1 MEEVIELYLEL
12 AFIVYI
18 VYFILLA
25 IVFGIIGFLLKKVF
39 HKDISKKKMFIWF
52 LIILVFPF
60 AFFKGCKS
68 YLDHGYEEY
77 HQERSQEPFVRK
89 FLAENEA
96 SSLVLP
102 KFNVVSYEG
111 GGGEK
116 WVIEFEEPIDSTQL
130 KKLDQSGTAKVKG
143 RVLFF
148 PIVRGYSESIDPDFL
163 KDDDETEVAATKA
176 IDSDNLNDEEDA
188 ASEIEVAETS
198 AIAQDDLNDEDNAA
212 SETEV
217 AETKEEEES
226 DYKYDY
232 RYFKLELLPDCK
244 TAVLIYAYHQTWTGH
259 YSSGSSWSSHDD

>member
-39 HKDISKKKMFIWF
+39 HKDISKKKMVIWF

-68 YLDHGYEEY
+68 YLDHGYDEY

-130 KKLDQSGTAKVKG
+130 KEIDLSGTAKTKG

-148 PIVRGYSESIDPDFL
+148 PVVRGYSSTIDPAFL
-163 KDDDETEVAATKA
+163 
-176 IDSDNLNDEEDA
+176 DEEDYA
-188 ASEIEVAETS
+188 TRDAEK
-198 AIAQDDLNDEDNAA
+198 E
-212 SETEV
+212 ET
-217 AETKEEEES
+217 TEEEEP
-226 DYKYDY
+226 DHKYDY
-232 RYFKLELLPDCK
+232 RNFKLELMPDGK
-244 TAVLIYAYHQTWTGH
+244 TAILLYSYHITYKKRHG
-259 YSSGSSWSSHDD
+259 SGGGSWHHDD

>member
-52 LIILVFPF
+52 LIILVLPF

-68 YLDHGYEEY
+68 YLDHGYEKY
-77 HQERSQEPFVRK
+77 RQERSQEPFVRK

-176 IDSDNLNDEEDA
+176 IDK
-188 ASEIEVAETS
+188 
-198 AIAQDDLNDEDNAA
+198 LNDEDDAA